1 MILNLGS
8 AIFNAETAS
17 GGGTPAWGTEMG
29 QGDGYR
35 FKFEDYESLITS
47 LVYNSIPNPGTR
59 IYCPLGKGG
68 NQASDYEFVVASKFN
83 KIFVNGNRVH
93 DCSFILL
100 VVKKLEGQNH
110 VGRRTLKYNP
120 RITLDNQNYNERCF
134 ELIGKTL
141 GVSNN
146 GSWFISEIYSKNQ
159 DELHFTAH
167 ILDKSNHYTF
177 TDSQNRSKV
186 LASKIKAYAE
196 AKEEN
201 NLKRYADRVLPDEPL
216 QQILFGAPG
225 TGKSHTINSDAN
237 ITEQNSIR
245 TTFHPD
251 SDYSTFVGCYKPTKK
266 EQSKGVLTPLNDL
279 ISISKEQSTTEQ
291 RVKFISKY
299 AESIK
304 AAAKENGLSDNRIIR
319 DTNYFGWN
327 SDTYL
332 MNFLNEI
339 LEERAK
345 IDDSEITYDF
355 TPQAFTNAYVAA
367 WKDLDNPFYL
377 IIEEINRGNCAQIF
391 GDIFQLLDRD
401 EHGYSSYKTTPDQ
414 DLANYIREQF
424 TDTDIDDA
432 DVKSGKK
439 MQLPPNLHI
448 WATMNTS
455 DQSLFPI
462 DSAFKRRWDWR
473 YIPIDYTDRGHYIN
487 CGDTQY
493 SWADFLQKVN
503 DRVESVT
510 QSEDKKLGYWFMGN
524 GAEQKEI
531 TIDRFV
537 SKVVFYLWNDVFK
550 DFGKSGNTIFKDS
563 FAKFH
568 LFFDFSGK
576 PKVDVVKAFL
586 DALEVKSREIELTEE
601 ELAEA
606 SNSASSDFTL
616 NGVQMSLKDIAL
628 NVVKNYAT
636 ANPQMNAVAIKN
648 TFMEACKGCGI
659 SHIVETDEEYRVR
672 EATQSSANRSQTPL
686 TLANGE
692 VIHITTQWRAK
703 KEGQNFFKF
712 IEVCHRN
719 NWGDIQKI

>member
-100 VVKKLEGQNH
+100 VVKKLVGQNH

-167 ILDKSNHYTF
+167 ILDKNNHYTF

-201 NLKRYADRVLPDEPL
+201 NLKRYADRVLSDKHL

-225 TGKSHTINSDAN
+225 TGKSHTIKQEIKEEED
-237 ITEQNSIR
+237 NSIR

-251 SDYSTFVGCYKPTKK
+251 SDYSTFVGCYKPTK
-266 EQSKGVLTPLNDL
+266 D
-279 ISISKEQSTTEQ
+279 
-291 RVKFISKY
+291 
-299 AESIK
+299 
-304 AAAKENGLSDNRIIR
+304 
-319 DTNYFGWN
+319 
-327 SDTYL
+327 
-332 MNFLNEI
+332 
-339 LEERAK
+339 EERG
-345 IDDSEITYDF
+345 EITYDF
-355 TPQAFTNAYVAA
+355 TPQAFTNAYVDA
-367 WKDLDNPFYL
+367 WKNVGSPFYL

-391 GDIFQLLDRD
+391 GDIFQLLDR
-401 EHGYSSYKTTPDQ
+401 GPNGLSSYKTTPDQ
-414 DLANYIREQF
+414 DLANYIRKQLA
-424 TDTDIDDA
+424 DTDIEDA
-432 DVKSGKK
+432 EVKSGKK

-537 SKVVFYLWNDVFK
+537 SKVIFYLWNDVFK

-586 DALEVKSREIELTEE
+586 DALEVKSLSKINDSNLEENDSVQDYTIE
-601 ELAEA
+601 
-606 SNSASSDFTL
+606 
-616 NGVQMSLKDIAL
+616 Q
-628 NVVKNYAT
+628 
-636 ANPQMNAVAIKN
+636 
-648 TFMEACKGCGI
+648 
-659 SHIVETDEEYRVR
+659 
-672 EATQSSANRSQTPL
+672 
-686 TLANGE
+686 
-692 VIHITTQWRAK
+692 
-703 KEGQNFFKF
+703 
-712 IEVCHRN
+712 
-719 NWGDIQKI
+719 

>member
-1 MILNLGS
+1 MGDPICKWRAARPHNVVELVNDILPHEEMPENDFYDIVDKRMPGFMHTPYQLAAQLGLYAVVDGTYYPRFKIDIDDEEATRYLENVVTKYYVPNPYTKRGFTNLDKPILLEKSIVEYLEKYPTQNDLEQILKHLIREDVGNFTATKTLLS
-8 AIFNAETAS
+8 YSKLFTIQGNTITLNPNYKEMEIDVNRNNKRAFFEIFNA
-17 GGGTPAWGTEMG
+17 
-29 QGDGYR
+29 Q
-35 FKFEDYESLITS
+35 
-47 LVYNSIPNPGTR
+47 
-59 IYCPLGKGG
+59 
-68 NQASDYEFVVASKFN
+68 FN
-83 KIFVNGNRVH
+83 RHKINAP
-93 DCSFILL
+93 I
-100 VVKKLEGQNH
+100 
-110 VGRRTLKYNP
+110 
-120 RITLDNQNYNERCF
+120 
-134 ELIGKTL
+134 
-141 GVSNN
+141 
-146 GSWFISEIYSKNQ
+146 
-159 DELHFTAH
+159 
-167 ILDKSNHYTF
+167 
-177 TDSQNRSKV
+177 
-186 LASKIKAYAE
+186 
-196 AKEEN
+196 
-201 NLKRYADRVLPDEPL
+201 

-401 EHGYSSYKTTPDQ
+401 EYGYSSYKTTPDQ

-672 EATQSSANRSQTPL
+672 AASQYSANRSQTPL

-703 KEGQNFFKF
+703 KEDQNFFKF

>member
-1 MILNLGS
+1 MQQLSKIVTRQDANFKLSPSASNETSINLSKEIS
-8 AIFNAETAS
+8 ALISDESGDATFTLYKSDFIKALSALCLIPKIYLKKEQQPSNLWNIFRDLSQQIEVQFGDAETS
-17 GGGTPAWGTEMG
+17 QYTINHFKRE
-29 QGDGYR
+29 DGR
-35 FKFEDYESLITS
+35 
-47 LVYNSIPNPGTR
+47 
-59 IYCPLGKGG
+59 
-68 NQASDYEFVVASKFN
+68 
-83 KIFVNGNRVH
+83 
-93 DCSFILL
+93 
-100 VVKKLEGQNH
+100 
-110 VGRRTLKYNP
+110 
-120 RITLDNQNYNERCF
+120 
-134 ELIGKTL
+134 
-141 GVSNN
+141 
-146 GSWFISEIYSKNQ
+146 
-159 DELHFTAH
+159 
-167 ILDKSNHYTF
+167 
-177 TDSQNRSKV
+177 
-186 LASKIKAYAE
+186 AYF
-196 AKEEN
+196 N
-201 NLKRYADRVLPDEPL
+201 NLKSANGFNLRAFLVEQFAVLTFERTEDGKLSIRLNIDAPKQKETPHINIVEEEPIIDEPL

-319 DTNYFGWN
+319 DANYFGWN

-424 TDTDIDDA
+424 TNTDIDDA

-672 EATQSSANRSQTPL
+672 AASQYSANRSQTPL

-703 KEGQNFFKF
+703 KEDQNFFKF

>member
-1 MILNLGS
+1 MGDPICKWRAARPHNVVEFVNDILPHEEMPENDFYDIVDKRMPGFMHTPYQLAAQLGLY
-8 AIFNAETAS
+8 AVVD
-17 GGGTPAWGTEMG
+17 GTYYP
-29 QGDGYR
+29 R
-35 FKFEDYESLITS
+35 FKIDIDNEEATRYLENVVTKYY
-47 LVYNSIPNPGTR
+47 VPNPYTKRGFTNLEK
-59 IYCPLGKGG
+59 P
-68 NQASDYEFVVASKFN
+68 
-83 KIFVNGNRVH
+83 
-93 DCSFILL
+93 ILL
-100 VVKKLEGQNH
+100 EKSIVEYLEKYPSQNDLEQILKHLIREEVGNYPATKTLLSYSKLFTISGN
-110 VGRRTLKYNP
+110 T
-120 RITLDNQNYNERCF
+120 ITLNPNYKEMEIDVDRNNKRAFF
-134 ELIGKTL
+134 EIF
-141 GVSNN
+141 SA
-146 GSWFISEIYSKNQ
+146 Q
-159 DELHFTAH
+159 
-167 ILDKSNHYTF
+167 
-177 TDSQNRSKV
+177 
-186 LASKIKAYAE
+186 
-196 AKEEN
+196 
-201 NLKRYADRVLPDEPL
+201 LKRHKINAPI

-225 TGKSHTINSDAN
+225 TGKSHTLNSDAN

-251 SDYSTFVGCYKPTKK
+251 SDYSTFVGCYKPTKD
-266 EQSKGVLTPLNDL
+266 E
-279 ISISKEQSTTEQ
+279 
-291 RVKFISKY
+291 
-299 AESIK
+299 ES
-304 AAAKENGLSDNRIIR
+304 D
-319 DTNYFGWN
+319 
-327 SDTYL
+327 
-332 MNFLNEI
+332 
-339 LEERAK
+339 
-345 IDDSEITYDF
+345 EITYDF

-367 WKDLDNPFYL
+367 WKNVESPFFL

-401 EHGYSSYKTTPDQ
+401 EYGYSSYTTTPDQ
-414 DLANYIREQF
+414 DLANYIRKQF
-424 TDTDIDDA
+424 ADTDIDDEE
-432 DVKSGKK
+432 VKSGKK
-439 MQLPPNLHI
+439 MQLPPNLYI

-473 YIPIDYTDRGHYIN
+473 YIPIDYTDRGHYIA

-537 SKVVFYLWNDVFK
+537 SKVIFYLWNDVFK

-586 DALEVKSREIELTEE
+586 DALEVKNKEIELTEE

-606 SNSASSDFTL
+606 SNSASSKFTL
-616 NGVQMSLKDIAL
+616 NGTRMSLKDIAL

-636 ANPQMNAVAIKN
+636 ANPLLNAVAIKN
-648 TFMEACKGCGI
+648 TFIEACKGCGI

-672 EATQSSANRSQTPL
+672 EASQSSANRSQTPL

-712 IEVCHRN
+712 IDICRRN
-719 NWGDIQKI
+719 NWGDIQKNDE

>member
-1 MILNLGS
+1 MGDPICKWRAARPHNVVELVNDILPHEEMPENDFYDIVDKRMPGFMHTPYQLAAQLGLY
-8 AIFNAETAS
+8 AVVD
-17 GGGTPAWGTEMG
+17 GTYYP
-29 QGDGYR
+29 R
-35 FKFEDYESLITS
+35 FIIDIDDEEATRYLENVVTKYY
-47 LVYNSIPNPGTR
+47 VPNPYTKRGFTNLEK
-59 IYCPLGKGG
+59 P
-68 NQASDYEFVVASKFN
+68 
-83 KIFVNGNRVH
+83 
-93 DCSFILL
+93 ILL
-100 VVKKLEGQNH
+100 EKSIVEYLEKYPSQNDLEQILKHLIREDVGNYTAIKTLLSYSKLFTISGN
-110 VGRRTLKYNP
+110 T
-120 RITLDNQNYNERCF
+120 ITLNPNYKEMEIDVDR
-134 ELIGKTL
+134 
-141 GVSNN
+141 NN
-146 GSWFISEIYSKNQ
+146 KRAFFDIFSTQ
-159 DELHFTAH
+159 
-167 ILDKSNHYTF
+167 
-177 TDSQNRSKV
+177 
-186 LASKIKAYAE
+186 
-196 AKEEN
+196 
-201 NLKRYADRVLPDEPL
+201 LKRHKINAPI

-367 WKDLDNPFYL
+367 WKNVESPFFL

-401 EHGYSSYKTTPDQ
+401 EYGYSSYKTTPDQ

-439 MQLPPNLHI
+439 MQLPPNLYI

-473 YIPIDYTDRGHYIN
+473 YIPIDYTDRGHYIA
-487 CGDTQY
+487 CGDAQY

-537 SKVVFYLWNDVFK
+537 SKVIFYLWNDVFK

-616 NGVQMSLKDIAL
+616 NGVQMSLIDIAL

-672 EATQSSANRSQTPL
+672 AASQYSANRSQTPL

-703 KEGQNFFKF
+703 KEDQNFFKF

>member
-1 MILNLGS
+1 MQQLSKIVTRQDANFKLSPSASNETSINLSKEIS
-8 AIFNAETAS
+8 ALISDESGDATFTLYKSDFIKALSALCLIPKIYLKKEQQPSNLWNIFRDLSQQIEVQFGDAETS
-17 GGGTPAWGTEMG
+17 QYTINHFKRE
-29 QGDGYR
+29 DGR
-35 FKFEDYESLITS
+35 
-47 LVYNSIPNPGTR
+47 
-59 IYCPLGKGG
+59 
-68 NQASDYEFVVASKFN
+68 
-83 KIFVNGNRVH
+83 
-93 DCSFILL
+93 
-100 VVKKLEGQNH
+100 
-110 VGRRTLKYNP
+110 
-120 RITLDNQNYNERCF
+120 
-134 ELIGKTL
+134 
-141 GVSNN
+141 
-146 GSWFISEIYSKNQ
+146 
-159 DELHFTAH
+159 
-167 ILDKSNHYTF
+167 
-177 TDSQNRSKV
+177 
-186 LASKIKAYAE
+186 AYF
-196 AKEEN
+196 N
-201 NLKRYADRVLPDEPL
+201 NLKSANGFNLRAFLVEQFAVLTFERTEDGKLSIRLNIDAPKQKETPHINIVEEEPIIDEPL

-319 DTNYFGWN
+319 DANYFGWN

-414 DLANYIREQF
+414 DLANYIRKQF
-424 TDTDIDDA
+424 AYTDIDDA

-672 EATQSSANRSQTPL
+672 AASQYSANRSQTPL

-703 KEGQNFFKF
+703 KEDQNFFKF

>member
-1 MILNLGS
+1 MGDPICKWRAARPHNVVELVNDILPHEEMPENDFYDIVDKRMPGFMHTPYQLAAQLGLYAVVDGTYYPRFKIDIDDEEATRYLENVVTKYYVPNPYTKRGFTNLDKPILLEKSIVEYLEKYPTQNDLEQILKHLIREDVGNFTATKTLLS
-8 AIFNAETAS
+8 YSKLFTIQGNTITLNPNYKEMEIDVNRNNKRAFFEIFNA
-17 GGGTPAWGTEMG
+17 
-29 QGDGYR
+29 Q
-35 FKFEDYESLITS
+35 
-47 LVYNSIPNPGTR
+47 
-59 IYCPLGKGG
+59 
-68 NQASDYEFVVASKFN
+68 FN
-83 KIFVNGNRVH
+83 RHKINAP
-93 DCSFILL
+93 I
-100 VVKKLEGQNH
+100 
-110 VGRRTLKYNP
+110 
-120 RITLDNQNYNERCF
+120 
-134 ELIGKTL
+134 
-141 GVSNN
+141 
-146 GSWFISEIYSKNQ
+146 
-159 DELHFTAH
+159 
-167 ILDKSNHYTF
+167 
-177 TDSQNRSKV
+177 
-186 LASKIKAYAE
+186 
-196 AKEEN
+196 
-201 NLKRYADRVLPDEPL
+201 

-319 DTNYFGWN
+319 DANYFGWN

-586 DALEVKSREIELTEE
+586 DALEVKEIVINNEEYENSDIEESDSKGSPYTYKLDGVFIKGIGQVVRRTIEKLCQTMNFDDILNDFNSIVNKTYQNGSAMRLGTAQELGKDLNGRNRWWKDPFTSKDGKIFSVTA
-601 ELAEA
+601 LWLD
-606 SNSASSDFTL
+606 SDFERL
-616 NGVQMSLKDIAL
+616 KSFVKHYPSIFPGGLVQE
-628 NVVKNYAT
+628 
-636 ANPQMNAVAIKN
+636 VA
-648 TFMEACKGCGI
+648 E
-659 SHIVETDEEYRVR
+659 
-672 EATQSSANRSQTPL
+672 Q
-686 TLANGE
+686 
-692 VIHITTQWRAK
+692 
-703 KEGQNFFKF
+703 
-712 IEVCHRN
+712 
-719 NWGDIQKI
+719 

>member
-1 MILNLGS
+1 MASFVETISSKDELLEIAKRGYNLYKNRQVS
-8 AIFNAETAS
+8 KNDF
-17 GGGTPAWGTEMG
+17 
-29 QGDGYR
+29 
-35 FKFEDYESLITS
+35 
-47 LVYNSIPNPGTR
+47 LVYFGITHGEAIKTFYPDNNYQVLIDAGFNTGSEAYFSAGINANLNIKKE
-59 IYCPLGKGG
+59 IYELPPYI
-68 NQASDYEFVVASKFN
+68 ST
-83 KIFVNGNRVH
+83 
-93 DCSFILL
+93 SFI
-100 VVKKLEGQNH
+100 EQNKH
-110 VGRRTLKYNP
+110 L
-120 RITLDNQNYNERCF
+120 
-134 ELIGKTL
+134 
-141 GVSNN
+141 
-146 GSWFISEIYSKNQ
+146 
-159 DELHFTAH
+159 
-167 ILDKSNHYTF
+167 
-177 TDSQNRSKV
+177 
-186 LASKIKAYAE
+186 
-196 AKEEN
+196 
-201 NLKRYADRVLPDEPL
+201 PL

-237 ITEQNSIR
+237 INEQNSIR

-266 EQSKGVLTPLNDL
+266 EPSKGVLTPLNDL

-304 AAAKENGLSDNRIIR
+304 AAAKETNLSDNQIIR
-319 DTNYFGWN
+319 DNNYFGWN

-367 WKDLDNPFYL
+367 WKDITKPYYL

-391 GDIFQLLDRD
+391 GDIFQLLDRN
-401 EHGYSSYKTTPDQ
+401 EQGFSSYKTTPDQ
-414 DLANYIREQF
+414 DLANYIRKQF
-424 TDTDIDDA
+424 ANIDIEDA

-473 YIPIDYTDRGHYIN
+473 YIPIDYTDRGHYIA
-487 CGDTQY
+487 CGDIQY

-524 GAEQKEI
+524 SAEQKEI

-563 FAKFH
+563 FDKFH
-568 LFFDFSGK
+568 KFFDFGGN

-586 DALEVKSREIELTEE
+586 DALGVKKTVNVEE
-601 ELAEA
+601 EDNEINDLDKSNEKGSKFTYILAGEPIK
-606 SNSASSDFTL
+606 
-616 NGVQMSLKDIAL
+616 GIGE
-628 NVVKNYAT
+628 VVKTTIEKLCQSMNFEDILNDFNSIVNKTYQNGSAMRLGT
-636 ANPQMNAVAIKN
+636 AQELGP
-648 TFMEACKGCGI
+648 
-659 SHIVETDEEYRVR
+659 D
-672 EATQSSANRSQTPL
+672 
-686 TLANGE
+686 ANGRNRWWKDPFTSKDGKIFSVTAQWPDSDYARFKKFVEHYPLIFPGGLIQE
-692 VIHITTQWRAK
+692 VAEQ
-703 KEGQNFFKF
+703 
-712 IEVCHRN
+712 
-719 NWGDIQKI
+719 

>member
-1 MILNLGS
+1 MGDPICKWRAARPHNVVELVNDILPHEEMPENDFYDIVDKRMPGFMHTPYQLAAQLGLY
-8 AIFNAETAS
+8 AVVD
-17 GGGTPAWGTEMG
+17 GTYYP
-29 QGDGYR
+29 R
-35 FKFEDYESLITS
+35 FIIDIDDEEATRYLENVVTKYY
-47 LVYNSIPNPGTR
+47 VPNPYTKRGFTNLEK
-59 IYCPLGKGG
+59 P
-68 NQASDYEFVVASKFN
+68 
-83 KIFVNGNRVH
+83 
-93 DCSFILL
+93 ILL
-100 VVKKLEGQNH
+100 EKSIVEYLEKYPSQNDLEQILKHLIREDVGNYTAIKTLLSYSKLFTISGN
-110 VGRRTLKYNP
+110 T
-120 RITLDNQNYNERCF
+120 ITLNPNYKEMEIDVDR
-134 ELIGKTL
+134 
-141 GVSNN
+141 NN
-146 GSWFISEIYSKNQ
+146 KRAFFDIFSTQ
-159 DELHFTAH
+159 
-167 ILDKSNHYTF
+167 
-177 TDSQNRSKV
+177 
-186 LASKIKAYAE
+186 
-196 AKEEN
+196 
-201 NLKRYADRVLPDEPL
+201 LKRHKINAPI

-367 WKDLDNPFYL
+367 WKNVESPFFL

-401 EHGYSSYKTTPDQ
+401 EYGYSSYKTTPDQ

-439 MQLPPNLHI
+439 MQLPPNLYI

-473 YIPIDYTDRGHYIN
+473 YIPIDYTDRGHYIA
-487 CGDTQY
+487 CGDAQY

-616 NGVQMSLKDIAL
+616 NGVQMSLIDIAL

-648 TFMEACKGCGI
+648 TFIEACKGCGI

-672 EATQSSANRSQTPL
+672 AASQYSANRSQTPL

-703 KEGQNFFKF
+703 KEDQNFFKF

>member
-1 MILNLGS
+1 MQQLSKIVTRQDANFKLSPSASNETSINLSKEIS
-8 AIFNAETAS
+8 ALISDESGDATFTLYKSDFIKALSALCLIPKIYLKKEQQPSNLWNIFRDLSQQIEVQFGDAETS
-17 GGGTPAWGTEMG
+17 QYTINHFKRE
-29 QGDGYR
+29 DGR
-35 FKFEDYESLITS
+35 
-47 LVYNSIPNPGTR
+47 
-59 IYCPLGKGG
+59 
-68 NQASDYEFVVASKFN
+68 
-83 KIFVNGNRVH
+83 
-93 DCSFILL
+93 
-100 VVKKLEGQNH
+100 
-110 VGRRTLKYNP
+110 
-120 RITLDNQNYNERCF
+120 
-134 ELIGKTL
+134 
-141 GVSNN
+141 
-146 GSWFISEIYSKNQ
+146 
-159 DELHFTAH
+159 
-167 ILDKSNHYTF
+167 
-177 TDSQNRSKV
+177 
-186 LASKIKAYAE
+186 AYF
-196 AKEEN
+196 N
-201 NLKRYADRVLPDEPL
+201 NLKSANGFNLRAFLVEQFAVLTFERTEDGKLSIRLNIDAPKQKETPHINIVEEEPIIDEPL

-319 DTNYFGWN
+319 DANYFGWN

-424 TDTDIDDA
+424 TNTDIDDA

-473 YIPIDYTDRGHYIN
+473 YIPIDYTDRGHFIA

-672 EATQSSANRSQTPL
+672 AASQYSANRSQTPL

-703 KEGQNFFKF
+703 KEDQNFFKF

>member
-1 MILNLGS
+1 MGDPICKWRAARPHNVVELVNDILPHEEMPENDFYDIVDKRMPGFMHTPYQLAAQLGLY
-8 AIFNAETAS
+8 AVVD
-17 GGGTPAWGTEMG
+17 GTYYP
-29 QGDGYR
+29 R
-35 FKFEDYESLITS
+35 FIIDIDDEEATRYLENVVTKYY
-47 LVYNSIPNPGTR
+47 VPNPYTKRGFTNLDK
-59 IYCPLGKGG
+59 P
-68 NQASDYEFVVASKFN
+68 
-83 KIFVNGNRVH
+83 
-93 DCSFILL
+93 ILL
-100 VVKKLEGQNH
+100 EKSIVEYLEKYPSQNDLEQILKHLIREDVGNYTAIKTLLSYSKLFTISGN
-110 VGRRTLKYNP
+110 T
-120 RITLDNQNYNERCF
+120 ITLNPNYKEMEIDVDR
-134 ELIGKTL
+134 
-141 GVSNN
+141 NN
-146 GSWFISEIYSKNQ
+146 KRAFFDIFSTQ
-159 DELHFTAH
+159 
-167 ILDKSNHYTF
+167 
-177 TDSQNRSKV
+177 
-186 LASKIKAYAE
+186 
-196 AKEEN
+196 
-201 NLKRYADRVLPDEPL
+201 LKRHKINAPI

-367 WKDLDNPFYL
+367 WKNVESPFFL

-401 EHGYSSYKTTPDQ
+401 EYGYSSYKTTPDQ

-439 MQLPPNLHI
+439 MQLPPNLYI

-473 YIPIDYTDRGHYIN
+473 YIPIDYTDRGHYIA
-487 CGDTQY
+487 CGDAQY

-672 EATQSSANRSQTPL
+672 AASQYSANRSQTPL

-703 KEGQNFFKF
+703 KEDQNFFKF

>member
-1 MILNLGS
+1 MQQLSKIVTRQDANFKLSPSASNETSINLSKEIS
-8 AIFNAETAS
+8 ALISDESGDATFTLYKSDFIKALSALCLIPKIYLKKEQQPSNLWNIFRDLSQQIEVQFGDAETS
-17 GGGTPAWGTEMG
+17 QYTINHFKRE
-29 QGDGYR
+29 DGR
-35 FKFEDYESLITS
+35 
-47 LVYNSIPNPGTR
+47 
-59 IYCPLGKGG
+59 
-68 NQASDYEFVVASKFN
+68 
-83 KIFVNGNRVH
+83 
-93 DCSFILL
+93 
-100 VVKKLEGQNH
+100 
-110 VGRRTLKYNP
+110 
-120 RITLDNQNYNERCF
+120 
-134 ELIGKTL
+134 
-141 GVSNN
+141 
-146 GSWFISEIYSKNQ
+146 
-159 DELHFTAH
+159 
-167 ILDKSNHYTF
+167 
-177 TDSQNRSKV
+177 
-186 LASKIKAYAE
+186 AYF
-196 AKEEN
+196 N
-201 NLKRYADRVLPDEPL
+201 NLKSANGFNLRAFLVEQFAVLTFERTEDGKLSIRLNIDAPKQKETPHINIVEEEPIIDEPL

-319 DTNYFGWN
+319 DANYFGWN

-414 DLANYIREQF
+414 DLANYIRKQF
-424 TDTDIDDA
+424 AYTDIDDEE
-432 DVKSGKK
+432 VKSGKK
-439 MQLPPNLHI
+439 MQLPPNLYI

-672 EATQSSANRSQTPL
+672 AASQYSANRSQTPL

-703 KEGQNFFKF
+703 KEDQNFFKF